1 MLMATLGVGASVF
14 AITSGLASGT
24 PTPVS
29 PALEMDI
36 SGNGSNLTIGEPEI
50 AVNPNN
56 PNQLY
61 LDGAIFPTP
70 TLLNGTSPVPNTC
83 GGWGSDNGGLSWQ
96 QRPLTIGTCEDGE
109 AVYGPNGTLYAG
121 GDVAT
126 STTVFPVQLPP
137 SPPCPAGAIQF
148 EGVCILVQG
157 YDPVLMS
164 TDGGVTWTNKV
175 IYMGSNSTPA
185 TTLTPP
191 FHFVPGSGTPI
202 NTFDRPWLA
211 VDQST
216 GIVYAAGHNIAD
228 HQGFV
233 TALTPAL
240 QPVDQPDTGAIY
252 ALDSPTYPS
261 GGLFGGNIAA
271 ANGVLAAVYTA
282 VPATGGCQATCLIFE
297 TSTDYGATFTRH
309 VVPTMNAAAMPRAFV
324 AADPTGRGGF
334 AVTILDSTGTMNQ
347 VYTTSDFGQTWQ
359 GPTTVGETPAGPTFK
374 PWIAYGPSGQL
385 ALVWRTFHTDA
396 QTCPSFSTTHNPA
409 TCPYDVWAA
418 VGRDKGQNGAVFS
431 PPLRVTTPGVPAAA
445 YPVTGSAG
453 DDFSFIIAT
462 NKDVHVGWG
471 DSRDLP
477 FEGST
482 QPLLTGG
489 GGGVQMWYSRIPLT
503 AFGSATGG

>member
-1 MLMATLGVGASVF
+1 MLTATLGVGASVF

-29 PALEMDI
+29 KAVEMNI

-56 PNQLY
+56 PNQVY
-61 LDGAIFPTP
+61 VDGAIFPTP
-70 TLLNGTSPVPNTC
+70 TVFNATPPVPNTC

-96 QRPLTIGTCEDGE
+96 QRPLTIGVCEDGE
-109 AVYGPNGTLYAG
+109 AVYGPNGTLYGG

-126 STTVFPVQLPP
+126 STTVDGV
-137 SPPCPAGAIQF
+137 PPCHPGDIQF
-148 EGVCILVQG
+148 GGVCILVQG
-157 YDPVLMS
+157 YDPVVMS

-175 IYMGSNSTPA
+175 IYMGSNSTPS

-191 FHFVPGSGTPI
+191 FHFVSGSGTPI
-202 NTFDRPWLA
+202 NTFDRPWLV

-233 TALTPAL
+233 TALTSAL
-240 QPVDQPDTGAIY
+240 QPVDQPDRGAIY
-252 ALDSPTYPS
+252 ALDSTTYPS

-282 VPATGGCQATCLIFE
+282 VPAPGGCQAICLIFE
-297 TSTDYGATFTRH
+297 TSTDFGAHFTRH
-309 VVPTMNAAAMPRAFV
+309 VVPTVNGAANPRAFV
-324 AADPTGRGGF
+324 AADSTGKGHF
-334 AVTILDSTGTMNQ
+334 ALTILDSTGSMNQ
-347 VYTTSDFGQTWQ
+347 VYTTGDFGQTWQ
-359 GPTTVGETPAGPTFK
+359 GPTTVGETSAGQTFK
-374 PWIAYGPSGQL
+374 PWLSFGPSGQL

-396 QTCPSFSTTHNPA
+396 QTCPSFSTTQNA
-409 TCPYDVWAA
+409 AKCPYDVWAA
-418 VGRDKGQNGAVFS
+418 LGRDKGQNGADFS

-462 NKDVHVGWG
+462 NKYVHVGWG
-471 DSRDLP
+471 DSRNLA
-477 FEGST
+477 FEGPT
-482 QPLLTGG
+482 QPLPTGG

-503 AFGSATGG
+503 EFNGQG